1 MRDLG
6 GNVSSS
12 VELGTSGAPRLA
24 VRASIRD
31 QVVTS
36 LRSAIL
42 SGELMAGVT
51 YSAPVLASRFGV
63 SPTPVREAMLDLI
76 SEGLVFVVPNKGYRI
91 TETSAEELQ
100 ELVAIRELLELPTVA
115 SIAETISP
123 SQVLVLRRSA
133 TLLDEAI
140 GSGDVSLTL
149 ERDRQFHRTV
159 VGLSGNARLVEMLD
173 RLWLQMH
180 SGGPTSGRTAADWE
194 RASRDHAELLSAFES
209 RDSQRARDIVSRHIR
224 NAFQEHRDLQR

>member
-1 MRDLG
+1 M
-6 GNVSSS
+6 SSS
-12 VELGTSGAPRLA
+12 VEMGTPEAPRLA

-42 SGELMAGVT
+42 SGELSAGVT
-51 YSAPVLASRFGV
+51 YSAPVLAARFGV
-63 SPTPVREAMLDLI
+63 SATPVREAMLDLI

-91 TETSAEELQ
+91 TETSPQEFKEL
-100 ELVAIRELLELPTVA
+100 LAIREMLELPTIA
-115 SIAETISP
+115 SIAETISAP
-123 SQVLVLRRSA
+123 QVLELRRSA

-140 GSGDVSLTL
+140 GSGDLSVIM

-180 SGGPTSGRTAADWE
+180 TGGRTSTRAVVDWE
-194 RASRDHAELLSAFES
+194 RSSRDHAELLSAFE
-209 RDSQRARDIVSRHIR
+209 RHDAQGAREVVSRHIR
-224 NAFQEHRDLQR
+224 NAFHDHSDRER